1 MCRRERSGQAL
12 VEWAVVLP
20 AVLLLT
26 LGIIQF
32 SLVIVAKTVVNH
44 AAYAATRAQLV
55 GEDPLLAARIVCS
68 PVSGTHSTNPGQPIA
83 VPGWGDLPRSEH
95 SAPKTSFRVLSDK
108 DSSVTVEV
116 THDLELL
123 LPMVDL
129 FFKSKA
135 PQGSSVF
142 VSGKDAGGISYMRL
156 AEKCTL
162 PRLWT
167 KDGDL
172 GLP

>member
-32 SLVIVAKTVVNH
+32 SLVVIGKTVVNH

-68 PVSGTHSTNPGQPIA
+68 PISGTHTEFTGLPIA
-83 VPGWGDLPRSEH
+83 IPGWGDLPRSKN
-95 SAPKTSFRVLSDK
+95 SVKTSFRVLSDK

-116 THDLELL
+116 THDFELI

-129 FFKSKA
+129 FFRSGASPGSK
-135 PQGSSVF
+135 VF
-142 VSGKDAGGISYMRL
+142 VSGRDDAGTSYMRL
-156 AEKCTL
+156 TEKCTL

-167 KDGDL
+167 KTGDL
-172 GLP
+172 GQP